1 MIYVVEDDK
10 AIRNLVLYALKEK
23 NYQVRGFED
32 GLNVVESLKNE
43 NVDLLILDIMLPE
56 KDGIE
61 ILKEVREFSDIP
73 VIMLTAKND
82 EYDKVLGLE
91 SGADDYITKPFSIL
105 ELISR
110 IKAVLRRRE
119 KKDSEHLSYKNIR
132 VNIKKRTA
140 KIDGEKIDLTYKEFE
155 MLLLFLSNIGN
166 VITRE
171 DFLLKIWG
179 YDYEGET
186 RTVDVHI
193 ASLRNKL
200 KSAGV
205 HIKTVRNLGYKL
217 GEIWKK

>member
-10 AIRNLVLYALKEK
+10 AIRNLVLYALSEK
-23 NYQVRGFED
+23 DYQVKGFED
-32 GLNVVESLKNE
+32 GLDIVDLVRKE
-43 NVDLLILDIMLPE
+43 NVDLLILDVMLPE

-61 ILKEVREFSDIP
+61 ILKEIREFSTVPI
-73 VIMLTAKND
+73 IMLTARD
-82 EYDKVLGLE
+82 GEYDKVLGLE

-110 IKAVLRRRE
+110 VKAVLRRSE
-119 KKDSEHLSYKNIR
+119 KKDREHLSYANIE
-132 VNIKKRTA
+132 VNIKKRTV
-140 KIDGEKIDLTYKEFE
+140 KIDGKKIDLTYKEFE
-155 MLLLFLSNIGN
+155 MLLLFMANIGN

-200 KSAGV
+200 KSAGI

-217 GEIWKK
+217 GEI

>member
-10 AIRNLVLYALKEK
+10 AIRNLVLYALSEK
-23 NYQVRGFED
+23 DYQVKGFED
-32 GLNVVESLKNE
+32 GLDIVELVRKES
-43 NVDLLILDIMLPE
+43 VDLLILDVMLPE
-56 KDGIE
+56 KDGLE
-61 ILKEVREFSDIP
+61 ILKEIREFSTVPI
-73 VIMLTAKND
+73 IMLTARD
-82 EYDKVLGLE
+82 GEYDKVLGLE

-110 IKAVLRRRE
+110 VKAVLRRSE
-119 KKDSEHLSYKNIR
+119 KKDREHLSYANIE
-132 VNIKKRTA
+132 VNIKKRTV
-140 KIDGEKIDLTYKEFE
+140 KIDGKKIDLTYKEFE
-155 MLLLFLSNIGN
+155 MLLLFMANIGN

-179 YDYEGET
+179 YDYEEET

-200 KSAGV
+200 KSAGI

-217 GEIWKK
+217 GEI

>member
-10 AIRNLVLYALKEK
+10 AIRNLVLYALSEK
-23 NYQVRGFED
+23 DYQVKGFED
-32 GLNVVESLKNE
+32 GLDIVDLVRKES
-43 NVDLLILDIMLPE
+43 VDLLILDVMLPE
-56 KDGIE
+56 KDGLE
-61 ILKEVREFSDIP
+61 ILKEIRDFSTVPI
-73 VIMLTAKND
+73 IMLTARD
-82 EYDKVLGLE
+82 GEYDKVLGLE

-110 IKAVLRRRE
+110 VKAVLRRSE
-119 KKDSEHLSYKNIR
+119 KKDREHLSYANIE
-132 VNIKKRTA
+132 VNIKKRTV
-140 KIDGEKIDLTYKEFE
+140 KIDGKKIDLTYKEFE
-155 MLLLFLSNIGN
+155 MLLLFMANIGN

-200 KSAGV
+200 KSAGI

-217 GEIWKK
+217 GEI

>member
-10 AIRNLVLYALKEK
+10 SIRNLVLYALSEK
-23 NYQVRGFED
+23 DYQVRGFED
-32 GLNVVESLKNE
+32 GLGVVESVRE
-43 NVDLLILDIMLPE
+43 ESVDLLILDIMLPE
-56 KDGIE
+56 KDGID
-61 ILKEVREFSDIP
+61 ILKEIREFSNVP
-73 VIMLTAKND
+73 VIMLTARDD
-82 EYDKVLGLE
+82 EFDKVLGLE

-110 IKAVLRRRE
+110 VKAVLRRSE
-119 KKDSEHLSYKNIR
+119 KKDREHLIYANIE
-132 VNIKKRTA
+132 VNIKKRTV
-140 KIDGEKIDLTYKEFE
+140 KVDGEKIDLTYKEFE
-155 MLLLFLSNIGN
+155 MLLLFLTNIGN

-217 GEIWKK
+217 GET

>member
-73 VIMLTAKND
+73 IIMLTAKND

-91 SGADDYITKPFSIL
+91 SGADDYITKPFSVL

-110 IKAVLRRRE
+110 IKAVLRRSE

-200 KSAGV
+200 KSAGI

-217 GEIWKK
+217 GEI

>member
-73 VIMLTAKND
+73 IIMLTARD
-82 EYDKVLGLE
+82 YEFDKVLGLE

-110 IKAVLRRRE
+110 IKAVLRRSE

-217 GEIWKK
+217 GEI

>member
-73 VIMLTAKND
+73 IIMLTAKND

-110 IKAVLRRRE
+110 IKAVLRRSE
-119 KKDSEHLSYKNIR
+119 KKDSEHLYYKNIR

-200 KSAGV
+200 KSAGI

-217 GEIWKK
+217 GEI

>member
-10 AIRNLVLYALKEK
+10 AIRNLVLYALSEK
-23 NYQVRGFED
+23 DYQVKGFED
-32 GLNVVESLKNE
+32 GLDIVDLVRKES
-43 NVDLLILDIMLPE
+43 VDLLILDVMLPE
-56 KDGIE
+56 KDGLE
-61 ILKEVREFSDIP
+61 ILKEIREFSTVPI
-73 VIMLTAKND
+73 IMLTARD
-82 EYDKVLGLE
+82 GEYDKVLGLE

-110 IKAVLRRRE
+110 VKAVLRRSE
-119 KKDSEHLSYKNIR
+119 KKDREHLTYANIE
-132 VNIKKRTA
+132 VNIKKRTV
-140 KIDGEKIDLTYKEFE
+140 KIDGKKIDLTYKEFE
-155 MLLLFLSNIGN
+155 MLLLFMANIGN

-200 KSAGV
+200 KSAGI

-217 GEIWKK
+217 GEI

>member
-10 AIRNLVLYALKEK
+10 AIRNLVLYALSEK
-23 NYQVRGFED
+23 NYEVRGFEN
-32 GLNVVESLKNE
+32 GLNVVESAREE

-61 ILKEVREFSDIP
+61 ILKEIREFSNVPI
-73 VIMLTAKND
+73 IMLTARTD
-82 EYDKVLGLE
+82 EFDKVLGLE

-110 IKAVLRRRE
+110 VKAVLRRSE
-119 KKDSEHLSYKNIR
+119 KKDREHLTYANIE

-140 KIDGEKIDLTYKEFE
+140 KVDGEKIDLTYKEFE
-155 MLLLFLSNIGN
+155 MLLLFLANIGN

-171 DFLLKIWG
+171 DFLIKIWG

-205 HIKTVRNLGYKL
+205 QIKTVRNLGYKL
-217 GEIWKK
+217 GEI

>member
-73 VIMLTAKND
+73 IIMLTAKND
-82 EYDKVLGLE
+82 EYDKVMGLE

-110 IKAVLRRRE
+110 IKAVLRRSE
-119 KKDSEHLSYKNIR
+119 KKDSEHLTYKNIR

-200 KSAGV
+200 KSAGL

>member
-10 AIRNLVLYALKEK
+10 AIRNLVLYALSEK
-23 NYQVRGFED
+23 NYEVKGFEN
-32 GLNVVESLKNE
+32 GLNVVESAIEE
-43 NVDLLILDIMLPE
+43 NIDLLILDIMLPE

-61 ILKEVREFSDIP
+61 ILKEIREFSNVPI
-73 VIMLTAKND
+73 IFLTARTD

-110 IKAVLRRRE
+110 VKAVLRRSE
-119 KKDSEHLSYKNIR
+119 KKDREHLTYANIE

-140 KIDGEKIDLTYKEFE
+140 KVAGEKIDLTYKEFE
-155 MLLLFLSNIGN
+155 MLLLFLTNIGN

-171 DFLLKIWG
+171 DFLIKIWG

-205 HIKTVRNLGYKL
+205 QIKTVRNLGYKL

>member
-10 AIRNLVLYALKEK
+10 AIRNLVLYALSEK
-23 NYQVRGFED
+23 DYQVKGFED
-32 GLNVVESLKNE
+32 GLDIVDLVRKES
-43 NVDLLILDIMLPE
+43 VDLLILDVMLPE
-56 KDGIE
+56 KDGLE
-61 ILKEVREFSDIP
+61 ILKEIREFSTVPI
-73 VIMLTAKND
+73 IMLTARD
-82 EYDKVLGLE
+82 GEYDKVLGLE

-110 IKAVLRRRE
+110 VKAVLRRSE
-119 KKDSEHLSYKNIR
+119 KKDREHLSYVNIE
-132 VNIKKRTA
+132 VNIKKRTV
-140 KIDGEKIDLTYKEFE
+140 KIDGKKIDLTYKEFE
-155 MLLLFLSNIGN
+155 MLLLFMANIGN

-217 GEIWKK
+217 GEI

>member
-10 AIRNLVLYALKEK
+10 AIRNLVLYALSEK
-23 NYQVRGFED
+23 DYQVKGFED
-32 GLNVVESLKNE
+32 GLDIVDLVRKES
-43 NVDLLILDIMLPE
+43 VDLLILDVMLPE
-56 KDGIE
+56 KDGLE
-61 ILKEVREFSDIP
+61 ILKEIREFSTVPI
-73 VIMLTAKND
+73 IMLTARD
-82 EYDKVLGLE
+82 GEYDKVLGLE

-110 IKAVLRRRE
+110 VKAVLRRSE
-119 KKDSEHLSYKNIR
+119 KKDREHLSYANIE
-132 VNIKKRTA
+132 VNIKKRTV
-140 KIDGEKIDLTYKEFE
+140 KIDCKKIDLTYKEFE
-155 MLLLFLSNIGN
+155 MLLLFMANIGN

-200 KSAGV
+200 KSAGI

-217 GEIWKK
+217 GEI

>member
-10 AIRNLVLYALKEK
+10 AIRNLVLYALSEK
-23 NYQVRGFED
+23 DYQVKGFED
-32 GLNVVESLKNE
+32 GLDIVELVRKES
-43 NVDLLILDIMLPE
+43 VDLLILDVMLPE
-56 KDGIE
+56 KDGLE
-61 ILKEVREFSDIP
+61 ILKEIREFSTVPI
-73 VIMLTAKND
+73 IMLTARD
-82 EYDKVLGLE
+82 GEYDKVLGLE

-110 IKAVLRRRE
+110 VKAVLRRSE
-119 KKDSEHLSYKNIR
+119 KKDREHLSYANIE
-132 VNIKKRTA
+132 VNIKKRTV
-140 KIDGEKIDLTYKEFE
+140 KIDGKKIDLTYKEFE
-155 MLLLFLSNIGN
+155 MLLLFMANIGN

-179 YDYEGET
+179 YDYEGQT

-200 KSAGV
+200 KSAGI

>member
-10 AIRNLVLYALKEK
+10 SIRNLVLYALSEK
-23 NYQVRGFED
+23 NYQVKGFEN
-32 GLNVVESLKNE
+32 GLGVVESVRE
-43 NVDLLILDIMLPE
+43 ESVDLLILDIMLPE

-61 ILKEVREFSDIP
+61 ILKEIREFSNVPI
-73 VIMLTAKND
+73 IMLTARTD
-82 EYDKVLGLE
+82 EFDKVLGLE

-110 IKAVLRRRE
+110 VKAVLRRSE
-119 KKDSEHLSYKNIR
+119 KKDREHLTYANIE
-132 VNIKKRTA
+132 VNIKKRTV
-140 KIDGEKIDLTYKEFE
+140 KVDGEKIDLTYKEFE
-155 MLLLFLSNIGN
+155 MLLLFLANIGN

-205 HIKTVRNLGYKL
+205 QIKTVRNLGYKL

>member
-10 AIRNLVLYALKEK
+10 SIRNLVLYALSEK
-23 NYQVRGFED
+23 DYQVRGFED
-32 GLNVVESLKNE
+32 GLDVVESVRE
-43 NVDLLILDIMLPE
+43 ESVDLLILDIMLPE

-61 ILKEVREFSDIP
+61 ILKEIREFSNVP
-73 VIMLTAKND
+73 VIMLTARTD
-82 EYDKVLGLE
+82 EFDKVLGLE

-110 IKAVLRRRE
+110 VKAVLRRSE
-119 KKDSEHLSYKNIR
+119 KKDREHLTYANIE
-132 VNIKKRTA
+132 VNIKKRTV
-140 KIDGEKIDLTYKEFE
+140 KVDGEKIDLTYKEFE
-155 MLLLFLSNIGN
+155 MLLLFLANIGN

-205 HIKTVRNLGYKL
+205 QIKTVRNLGYKL
-217 GEIWKK
+217 GEI